1 MAPARSK
8 RQSRKRRK
16 PRGQAAPAAA
26 APAPAQPSARPGARP
41 RPERQDQSSLGVVLT
56 GKVYG
61 DRPESPFG
69 GFPFSE
75 IAIFAGI
82 IGVLVG
88 VIAAAPAALAVGVVV
103 CALGVVEVTARE
115 HFSGYRSHATL
126 LAAIPSIAIGIG
138 IVAIIGDG
146 SVRRGLSGP
155 NRAALLVIVPV
166 FAVLFWLLGKRFR
179 AARQARVV
187 RPPGP

>member
-16 PRGQAAPAAA
+16 SRGYAPVASREH
-26 APAPAQPSARPGARP
+26 APP
-41 RPERQDQSSLGVVLT
+41 RPARAVRTAGDGHRDQGALGVVLT

-61 DRPESPFG
+61 ERPESPFG
-69 GFPFSE
+69 GLPISE

-82 IGVLVG
+82 VG
-88 VIAAAPAALAVGVVV
+88 VIVGVATGSPPALATGIVV
-103 CALGVVEVTARE
+103 CALGVLEVTARE

-126 LAAIPSIAIGIG
+126 LAALPAVAIGIG
-138 IVAIIGDG
+138 IVAVLGHG

-155 NRAALLVIVPV
+155 DRSVLLVIVPV
-166 FAVLFWLLGKRFR
+166 FALLFWLLGKRFR
-179 AARQARVV
+179 AARQGRIV